1 MYDSF
6 RVHGGDDHSHYTM
19 MSRSMITADLQTRLI
34 AGCATANKI
43 DSQVLPEGIETA
55 ALRR

>member
-6 RVHGGDDHSHYTM
+6 RVHRGDDHSHCTM
-19 MSRSMITADLQTRLI
+19 MSRAMITADLQTRLI

-43 DSQVLPEGIETA
+43 DSQALPEGIETA

>member
-1 MYDSF
+1 MIISLHNDEP
-6 RVHGGDDHSHYTM
+6 VDDH
-19 MSRSMITADLQTRLI
+19 RGLQTRLI

-43 DSQVLPEGIETA
+43 DSQALPEGIETA